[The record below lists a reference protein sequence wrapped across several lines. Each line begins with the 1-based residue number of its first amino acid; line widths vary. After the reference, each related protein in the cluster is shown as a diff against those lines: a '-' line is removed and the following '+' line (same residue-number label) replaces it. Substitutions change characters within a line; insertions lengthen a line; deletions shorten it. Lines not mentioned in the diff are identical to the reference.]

1 MLENLLLKDKQNI
14 AIYGAGMVADIL
26 FFRLSSLGYRDR
38 IKMFLVTDI
47 SGNEMSKFGLDVVEL
62 SGTVNLLDDCKILI
76 ATKKKDQDVICS
88 NLENYGLCNYI
99 KIDSELLIDEFF
111 ADLQKSRISEF
122 KVLGQNQ
129 RTAGYGDN
137 PKYIFE
143 ELHKRDTDNKLD
155 LVWSVSSYDPTI
167 PEYIRQVEFGSYDY
181 YKELATA
188 HIWIDNSRKSSIIRK
203 RKGQYYIQAWH
214 GAAPIKKVEAD
225 AYDSLSDYY
234 ISSAM
239 HDSEMADLFISG
251 SKFYTDLYKK
261 SFWYD
266 GEILESGLPRQDVF
280 WDLQK
285 VKKSIHKKYE
295 IDENVRIAL
304 YAPTFRA
311 KYTEGC
317 YGIHLNDI
325 AKALEEKFEK
335 KFVFLVSR
343 HPNNHIDYTFASG
356 DKYIEIDRRQ
366 DFEEV
371 LAATDVL
378 ITDYSGCMYDFSF
391 TKKPIFLFQ
400 SDYEEYLS
408 DRNFYIS
415 MNELPYVKARSNE
428 ELIEK
433 IKGFDNAEYI
443 EKLDSFM
450 EKMGNYDDGTAA
462 SKVVDYII
470 DNFFE
475 DF

>member
-1 MLENLLLKDKQNI
+1 M
-14 AIYGAGMVADIL
+14 
-26 FFRLSSLGYRDR
+26 
-38 IKMFLVTDI
+38 
-47 SGNEMSKFGLDVVEL
+47 
-62 SGTVNLLDDCKILI
+62 
-76 ATKKKDQDVICS
+76 
-88 NLENYGLCNYI
+88 
-99 KIDSELLIDEFF
+99 
-111 ADLQKSRISEF
+111 
-122 KVLGQNQ
+122 
-129 RTAGYGDN
+129 
-137 PKYIFE
+137 
-143 ELHKRDTDNKLD
+143 
-155 LVWSVSSYDPTI
+155 
-167 PEYIRQVEFGSYDY
+167 
-181 YKELATA
+181 
-188 HIWIDNSRKSSIIRK
+188 
-203 RKGQYYIQAWH
+203 
-214 GAAPIKKVEAD
+214 
-225 AYDSLSDYY
+225 
-234 ISSAM
+234 
-239 HDSEMADLFISG
+239 
-251 SKFYTDLYKK
+251 
-261 SFWYD
+261 
-266 GEILESGLPRQDVF
+266 
-280 WDLQK
+280 
-285 VKKSIHKKYE
+285 
-295 IDENVRIAL
+295 
-304 YAPTFRA
+304 
-311 KYTEGC
+311 
-317 YGIHLNDI
+317 NDI

>member
-1 MLENLLLKDKQNI
+1 MLENFLLEDKQNI

-76 ATKKKDQDVICS
+76 ATKKKDQDDICS

-111 ADLQKSRISEF
+111 DDLQKKRISEF

-188 HIWIDNSRKSSIIRK
+188 HIWIDNSRKSSVIRK

-335 KFVFLVSR
+335 KFVFLV
-343 HPNNHIDYTFASG
+343 H
-356 DKYIEIDRRQ
+356 
-366 DFEEV
+366 
-371 LAATDVL
+371 
-378 ITDYSGCMYDFSF
+378 
-391 TKKPIFLFQ
+391 
-400 SDYEEYLS
+400 LS
-408 DRNFYIS
+408 IH
-415 MNELPYVKARSNE
+415 L
-428 ELIEK
+428 L
-433 IKGFDNAEYI
+433 
-443 EKLDSFM
+443 L
-450 EKMGNYDDGTAA
+450 
-462 SKVVDYII
+462 
-470 DNFFE
+470 
-475 DF
+475 